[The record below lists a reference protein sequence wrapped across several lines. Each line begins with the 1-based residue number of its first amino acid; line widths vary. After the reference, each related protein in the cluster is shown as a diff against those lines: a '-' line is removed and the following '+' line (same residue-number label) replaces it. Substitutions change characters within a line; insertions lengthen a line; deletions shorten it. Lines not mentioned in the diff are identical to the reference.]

1 MEVCVGSVVI
11 VFFDMC
17 IIIMCFVVGMFI
29 LLVVWSRGDELIY
42 MLLVGNMIVVYIGIL
57 IIDVVFINDM
67 GDYFCIVMSEVG
79 VD

>member
-42 MLLVGNMIVVYIGIL
+42 MLLVGNMMVVYIGIL

>member
-17 IIIMCFVVGMFI
+17 IIVMCFVVGMFI

-42 MLLVGNMIVVYIGIL
+42 MLLVGNMMVVYIGIL